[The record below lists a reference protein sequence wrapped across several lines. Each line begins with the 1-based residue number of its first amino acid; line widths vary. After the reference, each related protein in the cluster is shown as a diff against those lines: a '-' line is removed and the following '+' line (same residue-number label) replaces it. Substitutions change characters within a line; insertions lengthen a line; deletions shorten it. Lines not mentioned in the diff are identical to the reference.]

1 MSGEFASAQKYDEAS
16 LRNLADDVIARVRAA
31 GADAADVLMVSGA
44 SLSASC
50 RMGEVEE
57 VERSDGQEF
66 GLRAFIGKRQAIVS
80 SSDFSKNALDQLII
94 RVVAMAKLAPEDEY
108 CGLADRDLLA
118 KSFPDLDIFDP
129 TELDMPTMI
138 DAAKRAEGA
147 ARAVQG
153 ITNSEGAGASSSHSR
168 VVLATSEG
176 FSGSYATS
184 SFGMSCS
191 VLAGEGTTMERDY
204 EYSSVRHYSDLT
216 SPEEIGM
223 VAAQRTLS
231 RLNPRKVKTQQ
242 VPVVYAPRVSN
253 SLLGHLAGAISGAA
267 VARGTSFLKDR
278 LGKAVFSKG
287 ITIIDDPHRRRGLRS
302 KPYDGEGVANQR
314 RAIIEDDVLSGWLLD
329 SASARQLGLRSTGNA
344 ARGSG
349 SAPSPSTSNFFMQAG
364 KTPAVEMIS
373 SLSKGLFITELIGM
387 GVNPVTGDYS
397 RGATGF
403 WIENGQFTYPV
414 SEITIAGNLLEMFL
428 HLTPADDLEFRYG
441 MDAPTIMVE
450 GMTIAGE

>member
-1 MSGEFASAQKYDEAS
+1 MSSQLATAQKYDEAS

>member
-1 MSGEFASAQKYDEAS
+1 MSGEVASAQKYDEAS
-16 LRNLADDVIARVRAA
+16 LRNLAEDVIARVRKA
-31 GADAADVLMVSGA
+31 GADGADVLMVAGA

-50 RMGEVEE
+50 RMDEVEE

-80 SSDFSKNALDQLII
+80 SSDFSKNALDQLIT
-94 RVVAMAKLAPEDEY
+94 RVVAMARLAPEDEY

-118 KSFPDLDIFDP
+118 KNFPDLDIFDP
-129 TELDMPTMI
+129 VELDMTTLI
-138 DAAKRAEGA
+138 EAAKRAEGT
-147 ARAVQG
+147 ARAVEG
-153 ITNSEGAGASSSHSR
+153 ITNSEGSGASSSHSR

-184 SFGMSCS
+184 SFGLSCS
-191 VLAGEGTTMERDY
+191 VLAGEGTAMERDY
-204 EYSSVRHYSDLT
+204 EYSSARHYGDLT
-216 SPEEIGM
+216 SPEEIGT

-242 VPVVYAPRVSN
+242 VPVIYAPRVSN

-287 ITIIDDPHRRRGLRS
+287 INIFDDPHRQRGLRS
-302 KPYDGEGVANQR
+302 KPYDGEGVANRR
-314 RAIIEDDVLSGWLLD
+314 RAIIEDGVLSGWLLD
-329 SASARQLGLRSTGNA
+329 TASARQLGLRSTGNA

-349 SAPSPSTSNFFMQAG
+349 SAPSPSTSNFYMEAG
-364 KTPAVEMIS
+364 KTPTVDIIA
-373 SLSKGLFITELIGM
+373 SLKNGLFITELIGM

-403 WIENGQFTYPV
+403 WIENGQFAYPV
-414 SEITIAGNLLEMFL
+414 SEITVAGNLLDMFL
-428 HLTPADDLEFRYG
+428 HVTPGDLLEFRYG
-441 MDAPTIMVE
+441 MDAPTLMVE

>member
-1 MSGEFASAQKYDEAS
+1 MSGEVASAQKYDEAS
-16 LRNLADDVIARVRAA
+16 LRNLAEDVIARVRKA
-31 GADAADVLMVSGA
+31 GADGADVLMVAGA

-80 SSDFSKNALDQLII
+80 SSDFSKNALDQLIT
-94 RVVAMAKLAPEDEY
+94 RVVAMARLAPEDEY

-118 KSFPDLDIFDP
+118 KNFPDLDIFDP
-129 TELDMPTMI
+129 VELDMTTLI
-138 DAAKRAEGA
+138 EAAKRAEGT
-147 ARAVQG
+147 ARAVEG
-153 ITNSEGAGASSSHSR
+153 ITNSEGSGASSSHSR

-184 SFGMSCS
+184 SFGLSCS
-191 VLAGEGTTMERDY
+191 VLAGEGTAMERDY
-204 EYSSVRHYSDLT
+204 EYSSARHYGDLT
-216 SPEEIGM
+216 SPEEIGT

-242 VPVVYAPRVSN
+242 VPVIYAPRVSN

-287 ITIIDDPHRRRGLRS
+287 INIFDDPHRQRGLRS
-302 KPYDGEGVANQR
+302 KPYDGEGVANRR
-314 RAIIEDDVLSGWLLD
+314 RAIIEDGVLSGWLLD
-329 SASARQLGLRSTGNA
+329 TASARQLGLRSTGNA

-349 SAPSPSTSNFFMQAG
+349 SAPSPSTSNFYMEAG
-364 KTPAVEMIS
+364 KTPTVDIIA
-373 SLSKGLFITELIGM
+373 SLKNGLFITELIGM

-403 WIENGQFTYPV
+403 WIENGQFAYPV
-414 SEITIAGNLLEMFL
+414 SEITVAGNLLDMFL
-428 HLTPADDLEFRYG
+428 HVTPGDLLEFRYG
-441 MDAPTIMVE
+441 MDAPTLMVE
-450 GMTIAGE
+450 GMTIAGA